1 MEMQALMKR
10 KFNTERITFLGLG
23 VAVAMLLSYVEF
35 LLPPLWS
42 AVPGIKIGLANII
55 IVYLFFKSSVTDAA
69 LVSLVRLFM
78 SALLF
83 GSVLTLLYSFAG
95 ALLSFSVML
104 LLKKSG
110 LFSEVGVSVCGGIF
124 HNLGQILVAIAVL
137 KTREIGYYMIVLT
150 FTGTV
155 AGLFVGI
162 AGALMIKHV
171 DIKKYR

>member
-1 MEMQALMKR
+1 MKG
-10 KFNTERITFLGLG
+10 KYDTKRITFLGLG
-23 VAVAMLLSYVEF
+23 VAIAMLLSYIEF

-42 AVPGIKIGLANII
+42 AVPGIKLGLANVI
-55 IVYLFFKSSVTDAA
+55 IVYLFFKSGIIDAA
-69 LVSLVRLFM
+69 LVSVVRLFL

-95 ALLSFSVML
+95 ALLSFLIMI

-110 LFSEVGVSVCGGIF
+110 LFSEVGVSIGGGVF

-137 KTREIGYYMIVLT
+137 RTREIGYYMIVLT

-155 AGLFVGI
+155 AGLFVGVL
-162 AGALMIKHV
+162 GALMVKRI
-171 DIKKYR
+171 DIK

>member
-1 MEMQALMKR
+1 MKKQFDTR
-10 KFNTERITFLGLG
+10 RIAFLGLG

-55 IVYLFFKSSVTDAA
+55 IVYLFFKSSALDAA

-83 GSVLTLLYSFAG
+83 GSVLTLLYSLAG
-95 ALLSFSVML
+95 ATLSFCVML
-104 LLKKSG
+104 ILKKSG
-110 LFSEVGVSVCGGIF
+110 LFSEIGVSIGGGVF
-124 HNLGQILVAIAVL
+124 HNLGQILVAIAIL

-150 FTGTV
+150 FTGVV

-171 DIKKYR
+171 DVKKYR

>member
-1 MEMQALMKR
+1 MQRKQ
-10 KFNTERITFLGLG
+10 KFNTRRITFLGLG

-35 LLPPLWS
+35 LLPPIWS
-42 AVPGIKIGLANII
+42 AVPGIKVGLANII
-55 IVYLFFKSSVTDAA
+55 IVYLFFKTSVTDAA
-69 LVSLVRLFM
+69 IVSLVRLFL

-83 GSVLTLLYSFAG
+83 GSVLTMLYSLAG
-95 ALLSFSVML
+95 ACLSFFVML

-110 LFSEVGVSVCGGIF
+110 WFSEVGVSIGGGVA

-137 KTREIGYYMIVLT
+137 QTREIGYYMIVLA

-171 DIKKYR
+171 DIKQR